1 MDTQASWVPRER
13 SGLAFQLLAWAAAGL
28 LLLFLSLPFLA
39 VLLRASPREVLGH
52 LTDARVL
59 DALRLSLVS
68 GLAATLL
75 IVMLGTPTAY
85 LLATRRF
92 PGKVVI
98 ETLIDLPLVLPPT
111 VAGFAL
117 LMAFGRM
124 GLAGSVLRGFG
135 ISLPFTTA
143 AVVVAQAFMA
153 APFYVA
159 AARAGFSGV
168 DRGLLETAATL
179 GASEA
184 ARFRRVLL
192 PLARPLLL
200 SGAAMSSARRSR
212 LPATCPAPRKPCRS
226 RSTSRCS
233 PISIRRSCCRCCSCS
248 SPSVGCWR
256 CAPLP
261 PGLSGVPLMLEL
273 EVQKRLGEFA
283 LEAKLE
289 APAGGTLVLVGES
302 GAGKTTLLRLVAGL
316 TAPDRGSISL
326 GGEVLADAGTRR
338 WLPPERRPVGYVPQD
353 YALFPHLS
361 VEANVGF
368 GLGVR
373 RMPDAERRS
382 RVHAMIERLELGALR
397 ARRPHELSGG
407 QRQRVALARALVVEP
422 QALLLDE
429 PLAAL
434 DVDTRRRTRAELAS

>member
-200 SGAAMSSARRSR
+200 SGAAMSAAR
-212 LPATCPAPRKPCRS
+212 A
-226 RSTSRCS
+226 
-233 PISIRRSCCRCCSCS
+233 
-248 SPSVGCWR
+248 
-256 CAPLP
+256 
-261 PGLSGVPLMLEL
+261 
-273 EVQKRLGEFA
+273 LGEFGATITFAGNLPGTTQTMPLAVYVA
-283 LEAKLE
+283 LQSDLDTA
-289 APAGGTLVLVGES
+289 LVLSV
-302 GAGKTTLLRLVAGL
+302 LL
-316 TAPDRGSISL
+316 
-326 GGEVLADAGTRR
+326 LA
-338 WLPPERRPVGYVPQD
+338 
-353 YALFPHLS
+353 LS
-361 VEANVGF
+361 VALLF
-368 GLGVR
+368 
-373 RMPDAERRS
+373 
-382 RVHAMIERLELGALR
+382 ALR
-397 ARRPHELSGG
+397 ALHGG
-407 QRQRVALARALVVEP
+407 FSWGAARAGAAGPALAR
-422 QALLLDE
+422 
-429 PLAAL
+429 
-434 DVDTRRRTRAELAS
+434 